1 MSKIVF
7 VGAGAMAEAII
18 NGLTKEE
25 KVSPELIH
33 VMNRSN
39 MEQLEHLKRTY
50 NVQIVC
56 KEKKALKEAD
66 IIFLAIKP
74 KDAVDV
80 CKDIAP
86 LIHKNAMIISVMA
99 GVSIDTIAEHLGAR
113 PIARAM
119 PNTSAAVGL
128 SATGV
133 SWNEL
138 ISEDAKLEITSILE
152 GIGTVKAVE
161 EDDLHIVTALAGSG
175 PAYLYYFAEQFEAA
189 AIKHGLAQADA
200 RQLFIQT
207 MEGAAQMLKKGDVE
221 PSELRR
227 KVTSPG
233 GTTEAGVE
241 QLIQHH
247 VNDAIFACIDAAQ
260 NKSRELGKQYEKVKC
275 D

>member
-7 VGAGAMAEAII
+7 IGAGAMAEAII

-25 KVSPELIH
+25 KFLPAQIH
-33 VMNRSN
+33 VTNKSDID
-39 MEQLEHLKRTY
+39 QLEHLKRTY

-56 KEKKALKEAD
+56 EEKKAIKEAD
-66 IIFLAIKP
+66 IIVLAMKP
-74 KDAVDV
+74 KDSIDAFEEISSYINE
-80 CKDIAP
+80 KAT
-86 LIHKNAMIISVMA
+86 IISVIA
-99 GVSIDTIAEHLGAR
+99 GVSIQTITSHLGTR
-113 PIARAM
+113 PIARVM

-128 SATGV
+128 SASAV
-133 SWNEL
+133 SWNDL
-138 ISEDAKLEITSILE
+138 VSESLKQEIINILQA
-152 GIGTVKAVE
+152 IGSVKVVNE
-161 EDDLHIVTALAGSG
+161 EDLHVVTALAGSG

-189 AIKHGLAQADA
+189 AVQHGLSSEDA

-241 QLIQHH
+241 QLIHH
-247 VNDAIFACIDAAQ
+247 KVNEAIFACINAAQ
-260 NKSRELGKQYEKVKC
+260 NKSRVLGKQYE
-275 D
+275 